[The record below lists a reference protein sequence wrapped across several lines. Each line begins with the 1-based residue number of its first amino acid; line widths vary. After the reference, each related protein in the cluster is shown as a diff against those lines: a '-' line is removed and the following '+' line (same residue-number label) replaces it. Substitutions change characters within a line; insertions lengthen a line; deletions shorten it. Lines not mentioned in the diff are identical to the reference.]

1 MLKMYEP
8 VLEKMSKPVY
18 NVPEQRGNRIKTYLY
33 RFPREICKEIKK
45 EVFSI

>member
-1 MLKMYEP
+1 MQKLYEL
-8 VLEKMSKPVY
+8 VLENLSKPVY
-18 NVPEQRGNRIKTYLY
+18 NVPEQRGIRTKSYLY